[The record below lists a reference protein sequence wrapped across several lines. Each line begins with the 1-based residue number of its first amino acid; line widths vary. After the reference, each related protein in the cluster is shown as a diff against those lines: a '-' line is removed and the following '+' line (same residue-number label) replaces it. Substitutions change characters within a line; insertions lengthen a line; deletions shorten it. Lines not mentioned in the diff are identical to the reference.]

1 MPVHIAFT
9 EFLLYI
15 LFYFISFSVD
25 RIFLLS
31 RRRGE
36 MDSDSEMEGRDGDG
50 KRGWKEEKARCAEAT
65 LTTTIPRVQPPRP
78 SPNRCIVFG
87 SGGGQE
93 RRCFN
98 CNDKGHIARVCT
110 TRPHHPHHTRPDHHK
125 LDEIKR
131 RCAKLEEREKR
142 LGRRGGREQR

>member
-15 LFYFISFSVD
+15 LFYFILFSVD

-31 RRRGE
+31 RHRGE
-36 MDSDSEMEGRDGDG
+36 MDSGSETEGHDGDG
-50 KRGWKEEKARCAEAT
+50 KRGWKEEKARCAEAK
-65 LTTTIPRVQPPRP
+65 LTTTIPWVQLPRP
-78 SPNRCIVFG
+78 SPNHSIVFG
-87 SGGGQE
+87 SGGGRE

-98 CNDKGHIARVCT
+98 CNGKGHIAQVCT
-110 TRPHHPHHTRPDHHK
+110 TRLHHPHHTRPDHHK

-131 RCAKLEEREKR
+131 
-142 LGRRGGREQR
+142 